1 MNYEEVT
8 LEKLF
13 LELTGE
19 TNITAGT
26 NNSAEKKSL
35 EEEFAEK
42 AVEDMKNSAE
52 ESTEKSAET
61 ETAEPEEAPAPAK
74 EEKKSKKRD
83 DDYKPLFGGN

>member
-8 LEKLF
+8 LEKVF

-42 AVEDMKNSAE
+42 AVENMKNSAE
-52 ESTEKSAET
+52 ASAET
-61 ETAEPEEAPAPAK
+61 EPEEAPAPAK